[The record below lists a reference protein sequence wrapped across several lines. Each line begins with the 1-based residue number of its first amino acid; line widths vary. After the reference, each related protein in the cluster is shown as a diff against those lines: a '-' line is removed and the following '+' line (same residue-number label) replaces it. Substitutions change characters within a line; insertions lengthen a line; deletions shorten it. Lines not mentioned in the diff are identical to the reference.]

1 MCWLNK
7 GSPPSS
13 FGLFDGEKHS
23 KKTIHLSD
31 KIIVLMRGLPG
42 SGKSTWLREHGCEDY
57 TISPD
62 AFRIALSPPVTL
74 SNGERVINHNMS
86 GEAWWLVSKV
96 FSTRISRLRGN
107 PCGATFFDTT
117 LLNKRTFETILRI
130 IEEEACGDVEVVV
143 IDFTHLP
150 LEEVLRRNATRK
162 GTLCYVA
169 ENVIE
174 NMWLSRNEIDL
185 SKYNVEVYRPEDVE
199 VLP

>member
-7 GSPPSS
+7 SSPSTP
-13 FGLFDGEKHS
+13 FGLSDNRKYS

-57 TISPD
+57 AISPD

-96 FSTRISRLRGN
+96 FSTRISHLRGN
-107 PCGATFFDTT
+107 PCGATFFDAT

-130 IEEEACGDVEVVV
+130 IKEEAWGDVEVIV

-162 GTLCYVA
+162 GTLRYVA
-169 ENVIE
+169 ESVIK

-185 SKYNVEVYRPEDVE
+185 SKYNVEVYRPEDME

>member
-7 GSPPSS
+7 SSTPSS
-13 FGLFDGEKHS
+13 FGLSDGEKHS

-57 TISPD
+57 AISPD

-86 GEAWWLVSKV
+86 GEAWGLVSKV
-96 FSTRISRLRGN
+96 FSTRISHLRGN
-107 PCGATFFDTT
+107 PCGATFFDAT

-130 IEEEACGDVEVVV
+130 IKEEAWGDIEVIV

-150 LEEVLRRNATRK
+150 LEEVLSRNATRK
-162 GTLCYVA
+162 GTLRYVA
-169 ENVIE
+169 ESVIE
-174 NMWLSRNEIDL
+174 NMWLSRKEIAL

>member
-1 MCWLNK
+1 MLVEQE
-7 GSPPSS
+7 PPPIS
-13 FGLFDGEKHS
+13 FGLSDGEKHS

-57 TISPD
+57 AISPD

-96 FSTRISRLRGN
+96 FSTRISHLRGN
-107 PCGATFFDTT
+107 PCGATFFDAT

-130 IEEEACGDVEVVV
+130 IKEEAWGDVEVVV

-162 GTLCYVA
+162 GTLHYVA
-169 ENVIE
+169 ESVIK
-174 NMWLSRNEIDL
+174 NMWLCRNEIDL

-199 VLP
+199 VSL

>member
-7 GSPPSS
+7 SSPSTP

-31 KIIVLMRGLPG
+31 NIIVLMRGLPG

-86 GEAWWLVSKV
+86 GEAWGLVSKV
-96 FSTRISRLRGN
+96 FSTRISHLRGN
-107 PCGATFFDTT
+107 PCGATFFDAT

-130 IEEEACGDVEVVV
+130 IKEEAWGDVEVVV
-143 IDFTHLP
+143 IDFTYLP

-162 GTLCYVA
+162 GTLRYVA
-169 ENVIE
+169 EGVIE
-174 NMWLSRNEIDL
+174 NMWLSRNAIDL
-185 SKYNVEVYRPEDVE
+185 SKYNVEVYRPEDVD